1 MEREITYEDINVF
14 KGETDFD
21 KAVQALLYYK
31 GINHKAFI
39 NFNGCIIHTSQI
51 ENEDSAYL
59 IRFGKTKQEKDEERK
74 QSREAYLKSEEE
86 ETLKALD
93 NSNEWIERGENLT
106 YKELREGWAN
116 TVIEST
122 KSPYHGE
129 EIEVSLKLMEALE
142 RGEDID
148 AICETFDR
156 RCTIMMGKYV
166 GNIVTFYSKRGAEF
180 YETYMR
186 KTHKIV
192 TSEIRETVEKL
203 QERNQRY
210 EENEKAKKQTLTI

>member
-14 KGETDFD
+14 KGATDFD
-21 KAVQALLYYK
+21 KAVQALLYFK

-59 IRFGKTKQEKDEERK
+59 IKYGKTKQEKDEEMK
-74 QSREAYLKSEEE
+74 ASREAYLKSEEE
-86 ETLKALD
+86 ETLKAID
-93 NSNEWIERGENLT
+93 NSNELIERGESLT
-106 YKELREGWAN
+106 YKELHESWAN
-116 TVIEST
+116 QVMAST
-122 KSPYHGE
+122 SSPYHGE
-129 EIEVSLKLMEALE
+129 EIEVSLKLMEALD

-148 AICETFDR
+148 TVCETFDR

-166 GNIVTFYSKRGAEF
+166 GNIVTFYSKRGSEF

-186 KTHKIV
+186 RTHKIV
-192 TSEIRETVEKL
+192 TSEVRETVEKL
-203 QERNQRY
+203 EERNKRY
-210 EENEKAKKQTLTI
+210 EESEKAKKQTLTI